1 MNNDIPHSKQLD
13 FKKVLDKS
21 ISVFLPALNEEENI
35 KECVTSVNQY
45 LHKRFKDYE
54 ILVIASGS
62 TDKTAEIVSNLVKK
76 NKHIKL
82 INYKK
87 KLGYG
92 TALKSGFTHSSN
104 EFIFY
109 TDSDNQFDI
118 RDMDKLIPLIDS
130 YDIIAGYRIN
140 RQDPPMRIFIA
151 NVYNILIRV
160 MFGLKVRDVDASFK
174 LYKREIFDK
183 IRLKSKTG
191 LIDAEVLIKARKNK
205 FSIGQI
211 GVRHYPRTKGKTV
224 YGMGKRNTFVRPSII
239 IGVLAE
245 IKTLWS
251 DLR

>member
-1 MNNDIPHSKQLD
+1 MVN
-13 FKKVLDKS
+13 KS

-35 KECVTSVNQY
+35 KDCVTWVNQY
-45 LHKRFKDYE
+45 LVKRFKDYE

-62 TDKTAEIVSNLVKK
+62 TDKTTEIVSNLVKK

-92 TALKSGFTHSSN
+92 TALKSGFTHSSK
-104 EFIFY
+104 ELIFY

-118 RDMDKLIPLIDS
+118 ADMDKFISLVDS
-130 YDIIAGYRIN
+130 YDIISGYRIN

-160 MFGLKVRDVDASFK
+160 LFGLKVRDVDASFK
-174 LYKREIFDK
+174 LYKREVFDK
-183 IRLKSKTG
+183 IHLKSKTG
-191 LIDAEVLIKARKNK
+191 LIDAEVLIKAKKNG

-224 YGMGKRNTFVRPSII
+224 YGMGKRNTFVRPKVIFD
-239 IGVLAE
+239 VLRE
-245 IKTLWS
+245 MKSLWR